1 MGNSGSLIRSA
12 LWRLIV
18 PLVLFTWVRGLRMEV
33 EQHRRIARWTWPIW
47 LYVTFTGVVVYFM
60 IAPYY
65 PA

>member
-1 MGNSGSLIRSA
+1 MYFVILLSHILLSA
-12 LWRLIV
+12 IIV

>member
-1 MGNSGSLIRSA
+1 MLSA
-12 LWRLIV
+12 IIV